1 MQCTMDAIWEVE
13 RRACVR
19 DLVIDSVHIW
29 PLLRIYLHENLFM
42 KLMAIQNG
50 NPQTSACLPVGQAY
64 DLATNLCAS
73 PASLMS
79 WRTKRNEFR
88 RLLSTLEPGGWR
100 IGRAKPKDNVLALF
114 LSYSTYRD
122 RIGGLWVDRFCDPLI
137 HSMAERGHG
146 YVFLERQNN
155 ITRKRPA
162 LHEAHYINH
171 ELALATA
178 VAMLRRRRLD
188 PDTLRGLREAKSIWE
203 SMLLPHAFPSLEWIF
218 RRFAIAD
225 SMSSVFLR
233 WMRRTG
239 ARIGISAS
247 YYSITGLA
255 FNLACRRAGIP
266 SVDIQHGLQ
275 NYDHCAYAEWLSLP
289 EKGYEVLPTIF
300 WCWSDMEKEQIEN
313 WGRKTYGAH
322 WAVVG
327 GNVWHE
333 FCAAGGFAS
342 GAAKQTGGHNIL
354 VTLQPWPMDI
364 TGLIA
369 DVIKLT
375 PSDWIWWL
383 RLHPQMREQ
392 RHYDALERLF
402 RGAGNVRIR
411 EATETPL
418 PALLRY
424 MDLHVTAN
432 SSAIFEASQFGVR
445 SIMTDGVLV
454 PTYQTVIDKGMA
466 AFAGTPAEVAAL
478 ARSWAVRSRVAVS
491 APARHLEEGLA
502 ALYAAVGL

>member
-1 MQCTMDAIWEVE
+1 
-13 RRACVR
+13 
-19 DLVIDSVHIW
+19 
-29 PLLRIYLHENLFM
+29 
-42 KLMAIQNG
+42 
-50 NPQTSACLPVGQAY
+50 
-64 DLATNLCAS
+64 
-73 PASLMS
+73 
-79 WRTKRNEFR
+79 
-88 RLLSTLEPGGWR
+88 
-100 IGRAKPKDNVLALF
+100 
-114 LSYSTYRD
+114 
-122 RIGGLWVDRFCDPLI
+122 
-137 HSMAERGHG
+137 
-146 YVFLERQNN
+146 
-155 ITRKRPA
+155 
-162 LHEAHYINH
+162 
-171 ELALATA
+171 
-178 VAMLRRRRLD
+178 
-188 PDTLRGLREAKSIWE
+188 
-203 SMLLPHAFPSLEWIF
+203 
-218 RRFAIAD
+218 
-225 SMSSVFLR
+225 
-233 WMRRTG
+233 
-239 ARIGISAS
+239 
-247 YYSITGLA
+247 
-255 FNLACRRAGIP
+255 
-266 SVDIQHGLQ
+266 
-275 NYDHCAYAEWLSLP
+275 
-289 EKGYEVLPTIF
+289 
-300 WCWSDMEKEQIEN
+300 
-313 WGRKTYGAH
+313 
-322 WAVVG
+322 VG